1 MILGHGIFNVAL
13 QTGQLGVSDV
23 LGKLLS
29 LDSVLSKV
37 KTISAKTAI
46 KHSDNDGD
54 AETQAH
60 GIVRDNPQ
68 MSLRRRLCYGYE
80 Q

>member
-1 MILGHGIFNVAL
+1 M
-13 QTGQLGVSDV
+13 SDV

-37 KTISAKTAI
+37 KTISAKSAI
-46 KHSDNDGD
+46 KRTDNEGD

-60 GIVRDNPQ
+60 GIVRINPL
-68 MSLRRRLCYGYE
+68 MSLRRCLYYGYGQSHGIE
-80 Q
+80 LT